1 MHNQTLR
8 YLLCVFALHASA
20 GIAQAS
26 ASQHGS
32 SSASQSRQVILII
45 GDGMDEQQIT
55 IARNYLEGATGL
67 LQVDQLP
74 LRSSMQILTTED
86 QENGKSVY
94 VADSANTA
102 TSMATGVVMSRGRIS
117 TSAGG
122 NEDLTTIV
130 EMASAR
136 GLRTGI
142 VTTASITDATPA
154 AFAAHISLRLCEN
167 PEKMVDITFSG
178 IPVGDC
184 SDDLKAN
191 GGNGS
196 IAEQLADSSLDV
208 MLGGGAKHF
217 LPDAEGETES
227 VTRIAE
233 RNGFQVVTTA
243 TELAAA
249 SPDKRLLGLFAPST
263 LPVRWQGENG
273 RAAEEP
279 KRSWLN
285 HIHPFLGSVT
295 QPKPMTCEPNP
306 EFATV
311 PDLQKMTEAALSHL
325 SHNNDTGFF
334 LMIESAS
341 IDKQSHERKPCGSI
355 GEVQQLEEALTSA
368 LAFAEAHPRTLILV
382 TADHSQAAQLIPYVS
397 LFAGF
402 PIPTST
408 PGMTARVITPEG
420 GHMSINYATS
430 TFMMEEH
437 TGASVPLFSN
447 SEGLGLVG
455 PFVQQPQIFE
465 IVRDYLRL

>member
-8 YLLCVFALHASA
+8 YLLCVFALHVSA
-20 GIAQAS
+20 GMAQDS
-26 ASQHGS
+26 ASQHES

-102 TSMATGVVMSRGRIS
+102 TSMATGVVTSRGRIS